1 MNKDNVS
8 GRPVIAMA
16 MLPDGTAQPQAVV
29 QEFFLEVT
37 DATQW
42 LLPWATCGVGSLVTP
57 KFWLPKS
64 RYERAQLGRFL
75 ANWVAHGKVPL
86 EFANRPDRTPKRY
99 RRRR

>member
-1 MNKDNVS
+1 MNKYS
-8 GRPVIAMA
+8 MFGRPAIAMA
-16 MLPDGTAQPQAVV
+16 VLPDGTVQSQAVV
-29 QEFFLEVT
+29 QEFFREVT

-42 LLPWATCGVGSLVTP
+42 LRPGATCGIGSLVTP

-75 ANWVAHGKVPL
+75 AHWVVHGEVEL
-86 EFANRPDRTPKRY
+86 EFASAPGRSPKRY